1 MTRSCL
7 NVISAWLF
15 SCKKEQSSGSDSL
28 VGITGRLML
37 FQTKKAVRGFP
48 SLSISFRCAVIGIF
62 MKVMTRWYYKL
73 LCQVRTHAYYT
84 TRICV
89 LVRFWAPATI
99 RRSVII
105 KQTAV
110 YLYMEF
116 LFTINSLSLGPAL
129 VRAKPLSLLP
139 WILWFSGHHNF

>member
-1 MTRSCL
+1 
-7 NVISAWLF
+7 
-15 SCKKEQSSGSDSL
+15 
-28 VGITGRLML
+28 ML
-37 FQTKKAVRGFP
+37 FQIKKAVRVFP

-73 LCQVRTHAYYT
+73 LCQVRTHAYT

-105 KQTAV
+105 KHTTVHVIPINNHLSQSGTSTYESKAIVPLAV
-110 YLYMEF
+110 NFVVFWPPYF
-116 LFTINSLSLGPAL
+116 LALIVKINSLKLISSELASYN
-129 VRAKPLSLLP
+129 VRKL
-139 WILWFSGHHNF
+139 F

>member
-48 SLSISFRCAVIGIF
+48 SLSISFRCAVIGILWQSWH
-62 MKVMTRWYYKL
+62 VGIYKL
-73 LCQVRTHAYYT
+73 LCQVGTHAGT

-105 KQTAV
+105 KQTTV
-110 YLYMEF
+110 HG
-116 LFTINSLSLGPAL
+116 TPINNHSLSLGPAL